1 MIARL
6 VRLLR
11 LREPHKP
18 STAIAP
24 PTFPVRVA
32 PAPAPAPVPPAPP
45 PPPPVASAAPKV
57 VTIGREWPRKA
68 PETQDPQVAQQIQR
82 REEVLGQSIY
92 FKHWK
97 AIKAEGITASQ
108 FMEFL
113 QPFADLDGISV
124 SYIYSDTEGN
134 ERIYNHRKE
143 DSFEN
148 PLSVAI
154 KEKKI
159 SKDQALNLALN
170 EEGRVWIE
178 SNFMDLQ

>member
-1 MIARL
+1 MID
-6 VRLLR
+6 R
-11 LREPHKP
+11 LRRLWRGRE
-18 STAIAP
+18 AGAG
-24 PTFPVRVA
+24 R
-32 PAPAPAPVPPAPP
+32 PAPMAQAPTMAAARPVPPA
-45 PPPPVASAAPKV
+45 ASPMPQAPAAAPKV
-57 VTIGREWPRKA
+57 EPVAPSAPREWPRKA
-68 PETQDPQVAQQIQR
+68 PEPDPQRARQIQR
-82 REEVLGQSIY
+82 REAVLGQSIY
-92 FKHWK
+92 FKHWQ

-124 SYIYSDTEGN
+124 SYIYSDPEGN
-134 ERIYNHRKE
+134 ERIYNHRKD

-159 SKDQALNLALN
+159 SRDQALDLALN

-178 SNFMDLQ
+178 SNFMDLK

>member
-1 MIARL
+1 MIDRL
-6 VRLLR
+6 RRLLR
-11 LREPHKP
+11 GREPMANRP

-24 PTFPVRVA
+24 PTFPA
-32 PAPAPAPVPPAPP
+32 PAVAPP
-45 PPPPVASAAPKV
+45 PPPPVPPPPSAPPKV
-57 VTIGREWPRKA
+57 VPIAPREWPRKA
-68 PETQDPQVAQQIQR
+68 PDPDPQLARQIQR

-92 FKHWK
+92 FKHWQ
-97 AIKAEGITASQ
+97 AIRAEGITASQ

-124 SYIYSDTEGN
+124 SYIYNDPEGN

-159 SKDQALNLALN
+159 SKDKALDLALN

-178 SNFMDLQ
+178 SNFMDLK

>member
-1 MIARL
+1 MID
-6 VRLLR
+6 R
-11 LREPHKP
+11 LRQLWRGREAVANRP
-18 STAIAP
+18 STVVAP
-24 PTFPVRVA
+24 PTFQASAVA
-32 PAPAPAPVPPAPP
+32 PPEPP
-45 PPPPVASAAPKV
+45 PAPKV
-57 VTIGREWPRKA
+57 VPITLREGLRRA
-68 PETQDPQVAQQIQR
+68 PEPDPQRAQQIQR
-82 REEVLGQSIY
+82 REAVLGQSIY
-92 FKHWK
+92 FKHWQ

-124 SYIYSDTEGN
+124 SYIYSDPEGN

-178 SNFMDLQ
+178 SNFMDLK

>member
-1 MIARL
+1 MID
-6 VRLLR
+6 R
-11 LREPHKP
+11 LRRLWRGPEAGANRPAK
-18 STAIAP
+18 A
-24 PTFPVRVA
+24 VA
-32 PAPAPAPVPPAPP
+32 PIVKSPVVAAARPAPPAPP
-45 PPPPVASAAPKV
+45 ATSAPAAAPKV
-57 VTIGREWPRKA
+57 VPIAPREWPRRA
-68 PETQDPQVAQQIQR
+68 PEPDPQLARQIQR
-82 REEVLGQSIY
+82 REQVLGQSIY
-92 FKHWK
+92 FKHWQ

-124 SYIYSDTEGN
+124 SYIYSDPEGN

-159 SKDQALNLALN
+159 SKDQALDLALN

-178 SNFMDLQ
+178 SNFMDLK

>member
-1 MIARL
+1 MID
-6 VRLLR
+6 R
-11 LREPHKP
+11 LRQLWRGRAAEVRRP

-24 PTFPVRVA
+24 PTFPA
-32 PAPAPAPVPPAPP
+32 AAPP
-45 PPPPVASAAPKV
+45 PPPPPAPVPPPPAAP
-57 VTIGREWPRKA
+57 IAPREWPRRA
-68 PETQDPQVAQQIQR
+68 PEADPQLAQQIQR
-82 REEVLGQSIY
+82 REQVLGQSIY
-92 FKHWK
+92 FKHWQ

-124 SYIYSDTEGN
+124 SYIYSDPEGN
-134 ERIYNHRKE
+134 ERIYNHRKD

-159 SKDQALNLALN
+159 SKDQALDLALN

-178 SNFMDLQ
+178 SNFMDLK

>member
-1 MIARL
+1 MID
-6 VRLLR
+6 R
-11 LREPHKP
+11 LRRLWRGREAVVNRP

-24 PTFPVRVA
+24 PTFA
-32 PAPAPAPVPPAPP
+32 APAPAPVPPPAASAPP
-45 PPPPVASAAPKV
+45 AAVP
-57 VTIGREWPRKA
+57 IAPREWPRRT
-68 PETQDPQVAQQIQR
+68 PEPDPQLARQIQR
-82 REEVLGQSIY
+82 REEVLSQSIY
-92 FKHWK
+92 FKHWQ

-124 SYIYSDTEGN
+124 SYIYSDPEGN

-178 SNFMDLQ
+178 SNFMDLK